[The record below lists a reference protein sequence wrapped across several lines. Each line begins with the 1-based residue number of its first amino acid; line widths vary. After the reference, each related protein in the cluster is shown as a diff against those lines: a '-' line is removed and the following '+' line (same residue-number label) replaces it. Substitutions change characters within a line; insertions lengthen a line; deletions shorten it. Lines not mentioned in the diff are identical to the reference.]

1 MNLTTLKH
9 GISSIRN
16 MKEII
21 KEQLVAVLKKDYP
34 EVQNIEQLIEVKECK
49 NLKHGDFC
57 VSLHKFANALRSK

>member
-1 MNLTTLKH
+1 MNY
-9 GISSIRN
+9 
-16 MKEII
+16 KEII